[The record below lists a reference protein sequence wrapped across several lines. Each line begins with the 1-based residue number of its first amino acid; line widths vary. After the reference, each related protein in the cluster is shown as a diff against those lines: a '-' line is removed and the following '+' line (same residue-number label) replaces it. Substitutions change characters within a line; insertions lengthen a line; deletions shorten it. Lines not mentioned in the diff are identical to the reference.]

1 MTTVG
6 LIHSSSWF
14 GTLICDEAGLWLIS
28 DEAYEDFVF
37 DGAAHYSPIGPNVIN
52 IFTFSK
58 SYGLAGWRVGYVLFP
73 PELKGM
79 GSAQV

>member
-1 MTTVG
+1 LIVG
-6 LIHSSSWF
+6 
-14 GTLICDEAGLWLIS
+14 AGLWLIA

-37 DGAAHYSPIGPNVIN
+37 DGATHRSPTGPNVIN

-73 PELKGM
+73 PELKGTHTT
-79 GSAQV
+79 SHIPPHTPPHTLTA

>member
-1 MTTVG
+1 LG
-6 LIHSSSWF
+6 
-14 GTLICDEAGLWLIS
+14 AGLWLIA

-37 DGAAHYSPIGPNVIN
+37 DGATHRSPTGPNVIN

-73 PELKGM
+73 PELKGTHTHTRTHTRTRTPPHTT
-79 GSAQV
+79 AHHRTH